1 MPALF
6 YNVGAVL
13 EVGGQPVF
21 EAEAEL
27 LLRIKEHGS
36 LARAAEALSL
46 SYKAAWLRLRKL
58 EGRLGR
64 RLVRTFRG
72 GAMGGGAS
80 LTEFGEEVL
89 RRYLLFKSYL
99 RGVLEDEEYWEAL
112 CMKISA
118 RNRLKGIVRS
128 VEKGDVAARV
138 SIEIETPCVI
148 TALIT
153 REAVETLD
161 IKEGDEVEA
170 VIKATE
176 VMVAKE

>member
-1 MPALF
+1 M
-6 YNVGAVL
+6 VL

-27 LLRIKEHGS
+27 LLRIKELGS
-36 LARAAEALSL
+36 LMRAAEALSL
-46 SYKAAWLRLRKL
+46 SYKAAWLRLKKL
-58 EGRLGR
+58 EKRLGR
-64 RLVRTFRG
+64 RLVHTFRG
-72 GAMGGGAS
+72 GATGGGAS

-89 RRYLLFKSYL
+89 RRYLSFKGYL
-99 RGVLEDEEYWEAL
+99 EGVLEDEEYWEAL

-118 RNRLKGIVRS
+118 RNRLKGVVRS
-128 VEKGDVAARV
+128 VECGNVAARV
-138 SIEIETPCVI
+138 RIEIKTPCVI

-153 REAVETLD
+153 KEAVETLD
-161 IKEGDEVEA
+161 IKKGDEVEA